1 MLGSIYV
8 LKLVAPSRVQGV
20 LGRGA
25 GCGQAGSNP
34 ASLLDLRQEVLKVGP
49 GTRVITPRGFG
60 GLHICEWMWE
70 GQGRGDACDCGLV
83 GLRMALKNP

>member
-1 MLGSIYV
+1 MDVRRGSGSWV
-8 LKLVAPSRVQGV
+8 RGRRELKAH
-20 LGRGA
+20 
-25 GCGQAGSNP
+25 
-34 ASLLDLRQEVLKVGP
+34 LLDLGEEVLKVGP

>member
-1 MLGSIYV
+1 M
-8 LKLVAPSRVQGV
+8 
-20 LGRGA
+20 
-25 GCGQAGSNP
+25 
-34 ASLLDLRQEVLKVGP
+34 GP

-70 GQGRGDACDCGLV
+70 GQGRSDACDYGLV